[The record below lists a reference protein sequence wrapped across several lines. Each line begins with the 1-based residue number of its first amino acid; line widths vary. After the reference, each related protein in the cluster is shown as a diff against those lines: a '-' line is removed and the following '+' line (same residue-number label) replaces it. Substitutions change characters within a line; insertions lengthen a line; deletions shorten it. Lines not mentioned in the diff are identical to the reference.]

1 MVRDAV
7 HKRRFCVL
15 EAEGPVERVAA
26 WRGELQQELED
37 RVRVHFGRGGVQR
50 PTALHVDVL
59 QHPSSDEGDGGRE
72 RGGGA
77 GSGSLSWWERT
88 PLSRNSRADLQST
101 LLAVRSTRDVHR
113 IVLKCLADVYASNAA
128 SARGHT
134 FRVIYVGPTLDA
146 CKRRV
151 SRDSRIR
158 STLRHVRPE
167 VRAKRKARGMKIPV
181 ACVDASPTDAT
192 RAT

>member
-37 RVRVHFGRGGVQR
+37 RVRVHFGRGGTQR

-59 QHPSSDEGDGGRE
+59 QHPASDEGDGGRE
-72 RGGGA
+72 SGGGA
-77 GSGSLSWWERT
+77 GSGPSSWWERV
-88 PLSRNSRADLQST
+88 PVSRHSRTGLQST

-113 IVLKCLADVYASNAA
+113 VVLKCLADVNASNAA
-128 SARGHT
+128 SARGHR

-151 SRDSRIR
+151 CRDRRIWAA
-158 STLRHVRPE
+158 LRHVRPE
-167 VRAKRKARGMKIPV
+167 VRAKRKSG
-181 ACVDASPTDAT
+181 
-192 RAT
+192 